1 MEESKGIFFVY
12 WNIIDH

>member
-12 WNIIDH
+12 WNSIDH